1 MSGTYT
7 QAADRPSSS
16 RAGRRNARLGLA
28 TAISL
33 EEAAGL
39 TQAAADS
46 VGPSLYLDEAL
57 EAAALTAREEAEA
70 AGAVAAIELPFG
82 SPFA

>member
-1 MSGTYT
+1 MSGTHT

-16 RAGRRNARLGLA
+16 RAGRRSARLGLA

-57 EAAALTAREEAEA
+57 EAAELTAREEAEA
-70 AGAVAAIELPFG
+70 AGAEAAIELPFG